1 MKDITEYLNEDYR
14 DAALYILYRNTAS
27 YIDGLK
33 NAARKVVYVVKKEHL
48 KDTPVKVSAMAS
60 KIVDKAD
67 YLHADT
73 AAASTVV
80 TMNQSFCGK
89 NNLPVM
95 EAIGNFGTRF
105 IPEPSAA
112 RYIFTRPQQAY
123 FDLIYRKEDDVN
135 CTLQEFEGE
144 PIEPMFYVPTL
155 PMILVNGTDGVGVG
169 FSSSIFPRSVSN
181 MIKAVRASLEGKRLR
196 NEWFKPY
203 WNGFTG
209 TVENVDGSW
218 IVSGICTING
228 KKALIEELP
237 IGESLDSYIKK
248 LKKLKADGK
257 IQRYNDYSEDD
268 HFKFEVWLSD
278 EESQKDEEWIKR
290 DLGLV
295 TSMTEVL
302 TVFDENNAPLEP
314 ENVIQIYNM
323 YYKIKIKYL
332 KLRIKSEIA
341 RLTEEEKLL
350 HETYKFI
357 KEVIKGTIDVRL
369 KKAEVEKVLKQK
381 KYTYIDRLLALPIY
395 SLTEDKAKEIEKKW
409 KAILAE
415 LEAMKNTTPEQIWS
429 KDLDELEAVLKK
441 EGKL

>member
-60 KIVDKAD
+60 KIVDKAA

-341 RLTEEEKLL
+341 RLTEE
-350 HETYKFI
+350 
-357 KEVIKGTIDVRL
+357 
-369 KKAEVEKVLKQK
+369 
-381 KYTYIDRLLALPIY
+381 DR
-395 SLTEDKAKEIEKKW
+395 W
-409 KAILAE
+409 
-415 LEAMKNTTPEQIWS
+415 Q
-429 KDLDELEAVLKK
+429 
-441 EGKL
+441 